1 MSSRVDKVV
10 CVHCGTSY
18 RPTGREMTCP
28 ACGPDDGILE
38 YRFDLDRVRAAW
50 RDEPLTCRPLNH
62 WRYRELLPVDPAAVP
77 QSWSVGWSPVLDLA
91 GLARELGVGQILVKD
106 EGRNPTASLKDRAS
120 SVGVVH
126 AIECGWTTIA
136 TASTGNAATSL
147 AGHAALAGLH
157 ATIFVPRN
165 TAAPKL
171 AQLLVY
177 GACVFA
183 VAGPYDDAYRLC
195 SAACER
201 FGWYNRNCAIN
212 PVLVE
217 GKKTCGLE
225 IAEQC
230 AVYGGVPDWVAVSVG
245 DGCTIAGI
253 AKGLAE
259 MRALGVIDRIPRM
272 LGVQASSVAPI
283 KYALDH
289 DELPPLRSGTT
300 IADGINVA
308 VPRNWRKAV
317 NGIRASAGTILGVTD
332 DEMLAAVVQTG
343 RYGVFAE
350 PAAAAS
356 IAGVKVAVDQG
367 IIGHHERVLVVI
379 TGSGLKDTASAMR
392 AVGEPIQIAADLD
405 AVDAGLE
412 MFRKRNELHSRTD

>member
-1 MSSRVDKVV
+1 MPSCVSELV
-10 CVHCGTSY
+10 CVCCEESY
-18 RPTGREMTCP
+18 QPTGREMTCP

-38 YRFDLDRVRAAW
+38 IRFDLDRVRAAW
-50 RDEPLTCRPLNH
+50 RAEPLSSRPQNH
-62 WRYRELLPVDPAAVP
+62 WRYRELLPLDASAIP
-77 QSWSVGWSPVLDLA
+77 QSWPVGWTPVLDLA
-91 GLARELGVGQILVKD
+91 RLARELGVGQLLVKD
-106 EGRNPTASLKDRAS
+106 ESRNPTASLKDRAS

-126 AIECGWTTIA
+126 AMQNGATTIA

-147 AGHAALAGLH
+147 AGHAALAGLQ
-157 ATIFVPRN
+157 AMIFVPRN
-165 TAAPKL
+165 AAAPKL

-183 VAGPYDDAYRLC
+183 VAGPYDNAYRLC

-230 AVYGGVPDWVAVSVG
+230 VARGVPDWVVVSVG

-253 AKGLAE
+253 AKGLTE
-259 MRALGVIDRIPRM
+259 MHALGIIDRLPRM
-272 LGVQASSVAPI
+272 FGVQAAGVAPI
-283 KYALDH
+283 QYVLEN
-289 DELPPLRSGTT
+289 DELPKQVDGTT

-317 NGIRASAGTILGVTD
+317 NAIRGSEGVIVSVSD
-332 DEMLAAVVQTG
+332 AEILAALAQAG
-343 RYGVFAE
+343 RHGVFGE
-350 PAAAAS
+350 PAAAAG
-356 IAGVKVAVDQG
+356 IAGVKMGIERG
-367 IIGHHERVLVVI
+367 IIGHNERVLVVV
-379 TGSGLKDTASAMR
+379 TGSGLKDTVSAMK
-392 AVGEPIQIAADLD
+392 AVGGPIQIEVNLD
-405 AVDAGLE
+405 AVASGIE
-412 MFRKRNELHSRTD
+412 SFQQTRQN

>member
-1 MSSRVDKVV
+1 MSS
-10 CVHCGTSY
+10 CVSEVICVRCGKSY
-18 RPTGREMTCP
+18 RPEGREMTCP
-28 ACGPDDGILE
+28 ACGPEDGILE
-38 YRFDLDRVRAAW
+38 IRFDLDRVRSAW
-50 RDEPLTCRPLNH
+50 RAEPLSSRPQSH
-62 WRYRELLPVDPAAVP
+62 WRYRELLPLDDAAIP
-77 QSWSVGWSPVLDLA
+77 HSWPVGWTPLLDLA
-91 GLARELGVGQILVKD
+91 RLAREIGVRQLLVKD

-120 SVGVVH
+120 SVGVAH
-126 AIECGWTTIA
+126 AIERGATTIA

-147 AGHAALAGLH
+147 AGHAALAGLS
-157 ATIFVPRN
+157 AVIFVPQN

-195 SAACER
+195 SAACQR

-230 AVYGGVPDWVAVSVG
+230 AARGGIPDWVVVSVG

-259 MRALGVIDRIPRM
+259 MHALGKIDRVPRM
-272 LGVQASSVAPI
+272 LGVQAAGVAPI
-283 KYALDH
+283 AYALQH
-289 DELPPLRSGTT
+289 GELPRAAGGST

-317 NGIRASAGTILGVTD
+317 
-332 DEMLAAVVQTG
+332 AAVRSSGGAIVTVSDKAMLDALAQAG
-343 RYGVFAE
+343 RHGAFAE
-350 PAAAAS
+350 PAAAAGV
-356 IAGVKVAVDQG
+356 AGVKTAVEQG
-367 IIGHHERVLVVI
+367 IIGHDERVLVVI
-379 TGSGLKDTASAMR
+379 TGSGLKDTAAAMK
-392 AVGEPIQIAADLD
+392 AVGQPIQIEPNLD
-405 AVDAGLE
+405 AVAAGIE
-412 MFRKRNELHSRTD
+412 TRERE

>member
-1 MSSRVDKVV
+1 
-10 CVHCGTSY
+10 
-18 RPTGREMTCP
+18 MTCLV
-28 ACGPDDGILE
+28 CGPEDGILE
-38 YRFDLDRVRAAW
+38 IRFDLDRVRAAW
-50 RDEPLTCRPLNH
+50 RAEPLRSRPLNH
-62 WRYRELLPVDPAAVP
+62 WRYRELLPLDPDAIP
-77 QSWSVGWSPVLDLA
+77 QSWPVGWTPVLDLA
-91 GLARELGVGQILVKD
+91 RLAREIGVGQLLVKD
-106 EGRNPTASLKDRAS
+106 ESRNPTASLKDRAS

-126 AIECGWTTIA
+126 ALERGATTIA

-147 AGHAALAGLH
+147 AGHAALAGLQ
-157 ATIFVPRN
+157 AMIFVPRN
-165 TAAPKL
+165 AAAPKL

-225 IAEQC
+225 IAEQS
-230 AVYGGVPDWVAVSVG
+230 ASRGVPDWVAVSVG

-259 MRALGVIDRIPRM
+259 MHALGMIDCVPRL
-272 LGVQASSVAPI
+272 LGVQAESVAPI
-283 KYALDH
+283 KHALDY
-289 DELPPLRSGTT
+289 DEPPHHVDGTT

-317 NGIRASAGTILGVTD
+317 NAIRNSKGAMVGVTD
-332 DEMLAAVVQTG
+332 DEMLAALAQAG
-343 RYGVFAE
+343 RHGVFGE
-350 PAAAAS
+350 PAAAAA
-356 IAGVKVAVDQG
+356 IAGVKVAVEQG
-367 IIGHHERVLVVI
+367 IIDHDERVLAVL
-379 TGSGLKDTASAMR
+379 TGSGLKDTVSAMK
-392 AVGEPIQIAADLD
+392 AVGEPIQIEADLD
-405 AVDAGLE
+405 AVAAGVE
-412 MFRKRNELHSRTD
+412 SFRQA

>member
-1 MSSRVDKVV
+1 
-10 CVHCGTSY
+10 
-18 RPTGREMTCP
+18 MTCP
-28 ACGPDDGILE
+28 ACGPEDGILE
-38 YRFDLDRVRAAW
+38 IRFDLDRVRSAW
-50 RDEPLTCRPLNH
+50 RAEPLSSRPQSH
-62 WRYRELLPVDPAAVP
+62 WRYRELLPLDDAAIP
-77 QSWSVGWSPVLDLA
+77 HSWPVGWTPLLDLA
-91 GLARELGVGQILVKD
+91 RLAREIGVRQLLVKD

-120 SVGVVH
+120 SVGVAH
-126 AIECGWTTIA
+126 AIERGATTIA

-147 AGHAALAGLH
+147 AGHAALAGLS
-157 ATIFVPRN
+157 AVIFVPQN

-195 SAACER
+195 SAACQR

-230 AVYGGVPDWVAVSVG
+230 AARGGIPDWVVVSVG

-259 MRALGVIDRIPRM
+259 MHALGKIDRVPRM
-272 LGVQASSVAPI
+272 LGVQAAGVAPI
-283 KYALDH
+283 AYALQH
-289 DELPPLRSGTT
+289 GELPRAAGGST

-317 NGIRASAGTILGVTD
+317 
-332 DEMLAAVVQTG
+332 AAVRSSGGAIVTVSDKAMLDALAQAG
-343 RYGVFAE
+343 RHGAFAE
-350 PAAAAS
+350 PAAAAGV
-356 IAGVKVAVDQG
+356 AGVKTAVEQG
-367 IIGHHERVLVVI
+367 IIGHDERVLVVI
-379 TGSGLKDTASAMR
+379 TGSGLKDTAAAMK
-392 AVGEPIQIAADLD
+392 AVGQPIQIEPNLD
-405 AVDAGLE
+405 AVAAGIE
-412 MFRKRNELHSRTD
+412 TRERE